1 MDSPTP
7 LPFPHASIDPIAHDL
22 VEIDAAIDMV
32 ARGLATRIQL
42 IGLTRPEAVAPS
54 ALAQAQ
60 RRGVAFTLDRRGEAR
75 FAVTIGPSLQAPDA
89 AFAGGRLSPLARSGE
104 RPEPPG

>member
-7 LPFPHASIDPIAHDL
+7 LPFPHASIDPIEHDL

-42 IGLTRPEAVAPS
+42 IGLIRPEVVAPNG
-54 ALAQAQ
+54 LAHAQ
-60 RRGVAFTLDRRGEAR
+60 RRGVAFTLDRRGDAQL
-75 FAVTIGPSLQAPDA
+75 AVTIGP
-89 AFAGGRLSPLARSGE
+89 RR
-104 RPEPPG
+104 